1 MKKFILMMFLITV
14 QAYFLPA
21 YAENG
26 YVLSASGELEKLKQE
41 RQAIESNSKKEEATC
56 YKKFAVNNCLQDVKA
71 TTQKSL
77 NVIKRHELEIKDSQR
92 NAKIEST
99 DKKQTD
105 NKKDVTPPYVG
116 DIPNVKSNSEK
127 TREIKS
133 SKTDEEILVDKTAS
147 DRLRLEQAK
156 IRLDDSNRKL
166 AASQRKTQIRESKNN
181 QSVANVAKYN
191 QKIALS
197 AAKKAALEKE
207 NSERKKPRS
216 PSLPIPNIVSAPTLP
231 SKAQ

>member
-1 MKKFILMMFLITV
+1 MKKFILTMFLITV
-14 QAYFLPA
+14 HAYLLPA
-21 YAENG
+21 YAED
-26 YVLSASGELEKLKQE
+26 VSVSSSSAELEKLKQE
-41 RQAIESNSKKEEATC
+41 RQAIESNSKNEEAAC
-56 YKKFAVNNCLQDVKA
+56 YKKFAVNNCLQDVKT

-77 NVIKRHELEIKDSQR
+77 NVIKRRELEIKDSQR
-92 NAKIEST
+92 NAKIQST

-105 NKKDVTPPYVG
+105 NKKGVTPYIG
-116 DIPNVKSNSEK
+116 ETANVKSNTEK

-133 SKTDEEILVDKTAS
+133 IKTDEETLADKTAS

-166 AASQRKTQIRESKNN
+166 VASQRKTQIRQSKNS

-197 AAKKAALEKE
+197 AAKKVALEKE
-207 NSERKKPRS
+207 NSERKKPKS
-216 PSLPIPNIVSAPTLP
+216 SSLPIPNFVSEPTLP
-231 SKAQ
+231 SKTQ